1 MVVAPAA
8 VAAFG
13 PETFEAGTCVNH
25 TCTYSTVEAN
35 HAEAFTQAA
44 GHPPWGITKYVMKHS
59 GSSVEGASVK
69 RIRVDV
75 PPGLASNPQA
85 PTPKCSVEQF
95 NQDPSGCP
103 AGSEA

>member
-1 MVVAPAA
+1 LRHTDTRSPAGRFTCLSLIALIASAIVAMVVAPAA

-44 GHPPWGITKYVMKHS
+44 GHPPWGITKFVMKHS

-69 RIRVDV
+69 
-75 PPGLASNPQA
+75 
-85 PTPKCSVEQF
+85 
-95 NQDPSGCP
+95 
-103 AGSEA
+103 